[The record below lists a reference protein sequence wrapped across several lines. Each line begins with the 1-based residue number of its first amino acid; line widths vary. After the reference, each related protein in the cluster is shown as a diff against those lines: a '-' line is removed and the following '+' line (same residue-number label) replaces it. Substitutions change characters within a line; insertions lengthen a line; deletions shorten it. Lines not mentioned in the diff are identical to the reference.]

1 MTAAEPLVTRYLDE
15 VIDCLS
21 DRMVCFF
28 TPFPFFV
35 AMLMVLEKTAK
46 VAANCIRT
54 VLLTTPKTAADQSIA
69 RYLLPRLIS
78 FATNT
83 EMEDPESARSLVL
96 HSLTTYVSVLSKDQK
111 TAGMSVVVPT
121 LLERANKEGEA
132 VYRETSAR
140 LLELA
145 GMDQTAFRGV
155 VGNMNEEQ
163 KGFMESVI
171 LAGRQAQAQ
180 GKIED
185 MSGEGREPTI
195 ALRMDFGV

>member
-1 MTAAEPLVTRYLDE
+1 L
-15 VIDCLS
+15 
-21 DRMVCFF
+21 
-28 TPFPFFV
+28 
-35 AMLMVLEKTAK
+35 KQTAK

-54 VLLTTPKTAADQSIA
+54 LLLTTPKPPADQSIA

-83 EMEDPESARSLVL
+83 DNDDPESARSLVL
-96 HSLTTYVSVLSKDQK
+96 HALTTYVSILTKDQK
-111 TAGMSVVVPT
+111 SVGMSVVVPT
-121 LLERANKEGEA
+121 LLERANKEGDG

-145 GMDQTAFRGV
+145 SMDQAAFRGV
-155 VGNMNEEQ
+155 VGSMTEEQ

-180 GKIED
+180 GKVED
-185 MSGEGREPTI
+185 VNGEEREPTI

>member
-1 MTAAEPLVTRYLDE
+1 MP
-15 VIDCLS
+15 
-21 DRMVCFF
+21 
-28 TPFPFFV
+28 
-35 AMLMVLEKTAK
+35 
-46 VAANCIRT
+46 
-54 VLLTTPKTAADQSIA
+54 ADQSIA

-83 EMEDPESARSLVL
+83 ETEDPENARSLIL
-96 HSLTTYVSVLSKDQK
+96 HALTTYISILSKDQK
-111 TAGMSVVVPT
+111 SVGMSVIAPT
-121 LLERANKEGEA
+121 LLERANKEGET

-145 GMDQTAFRGV
+145 GMDQVAFRGV
-155 VGNMNEEQ
+155 VGSMSEEQ

-180 GKIED
+180 GKAED
-185 MSGEGREPTI
+185 INGEGKEPTI

>member
-1 MTAAEPLVTRYLDE
+1 MIAWYV
-15 VIDCLS
+15 S
-21 DRMVCFF
+21 F

-35 AMLMVLEKTAK
+35 ALLIILVKTAK

-54 VLLTTPKTAADQSIA
+54 LLLTTPKTAADQSIV
-69 RYLLPRLIS
+69 RYLLPRIIS

-96 HSLTTYVSVLSKDQK
+96 HAFTTYVSVLGKDQK

-121 LLERANKEGEA
+121 LLERANKEGDA

-155 VGNMNEEQ
+155 VGNMTEEQ

-185 MSGEGREPTI
+185 VNGEGREPTI
-195 ALRMDFGV
+195 ALRMDFGA